1 MAGVDSS
8 DSVTVP
14 EIEARDAAK
23 AHATGSAVFVDVREP
38 DEWAEGHIPGALHIP
53 LADLP
58 QRASELP
65 ADADLILVCRS
76 GGRSFVATEFLVRT
90 GYPRVA
96 NMVGGMLA
104 WEDAR
109 YPVAR

>member
-1 MAGVDSS
+1 MAGGYDPN
-8 DSVTVP
+8 SVTVP
-14 EIEARDAAK
+14 EIEPRDAAK
-23 AHATGSAVFVDVREP
+23 THAEGGAVFVDVREP
-38 DEWAEGHIPGALHIP
+38 DEWAEGHIPEALHIP

-58 QRASELP
+58 QRASGLP
-65 ADADLILVCRS
+65 SDKDLILVCRS
-76 GGRSFVATEFLVRT
+76 GGRSHVATEFLVRS
-90 GYPRVA
+90 GFPRVT